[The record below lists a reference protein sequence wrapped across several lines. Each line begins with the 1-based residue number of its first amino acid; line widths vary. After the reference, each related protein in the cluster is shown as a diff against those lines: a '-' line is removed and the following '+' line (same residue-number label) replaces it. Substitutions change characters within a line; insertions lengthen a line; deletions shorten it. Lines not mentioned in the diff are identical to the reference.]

1 MFMLHQLF
9 LLNCCIL
16 YQFLWQ
22 FNHIKLLRPF
32 LYLCQY
38 LTRSRTNFPSLFQAF
53 VITLSVTIDHLDNEK
68 TFNGIV
74 SVRRGLL
81 LLSTSLVSLQLPL
94 KLSSL
99 DMQFQYLS
107 FLCRFE
113 QKSLIGAIYKKT
125 TKRKKIVIN

>member
-53 VITLSVTIDHLDNEK
+53 VITLSVTIYHLDNEK
-68 TFNGIV
+68 TFNGIAL
-74 SVRRGLL
+74 VRRGLL

-99 DMQFQYLS
+99 DTQFYYLS
-107 FLCRFE
+107 FLCWFGVKIVNRRHIQE
-113 QKSLIGAIYKKT
+113 DNKE
-125 TKRKKIVIN
+125 KKIVIN